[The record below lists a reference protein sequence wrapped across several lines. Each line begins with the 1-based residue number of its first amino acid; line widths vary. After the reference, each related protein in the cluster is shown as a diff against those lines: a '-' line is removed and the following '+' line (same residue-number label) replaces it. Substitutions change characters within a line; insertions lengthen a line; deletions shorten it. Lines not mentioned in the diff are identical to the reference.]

1 MTVPAITAA
10 PVAPRRTFDRLAD
23 RGLFGL
29 TVLASITSVVVI
41 IAVIYKVVD
50 GASLAINT
58 YGLSFV
64 GHTSWVPNA
73 LAGHPNGFF
82 GAGAF
87 LYGTLVSSAMALIL
101 AVPIGV
107 AIGLFLSLLASRR
120 TAAVVGPLV
129 EMLAA
134 IPSVVLGL
142 WGIIFLAPFLRSTIE
157 PALHDVLGFVPIFGT
172 PSTTGLGLFTAGLI
186 LTIMVIPIIASIS
199 RELFTSV
206 PDDLK
211 DGALALGMTRWEMV
225 RGVVL
230 SSTRPGLSAA
240 AILGLSRALGE
251 AIAVTQVIGGGSE
264 AGGALINT
272 NFFSNAD
279 TIGSRIASQFSD
291 STGLFTSSL
300 FYLAVILLVIELIV
314 NLAAQLIVRRY
325 ERATLGAR

>member
-1 MTVPAITAA
+1 MTAPAITAP
-10 PVAPRRTFDRLAD
+10 PVGGRRTFDRLAD

-29 TVLASITSVVVI
+29 TVLASIVAVVVI
-41 IAVIYKVVD
+41 AAIIYKVVD
-50 GASLAINT
+50 GASLAVST
-58 YGLSFV
+58 YGLGFI
-64 GHTSWVPNA
+64 GHTSWVENP
-73 LAGHPNGFF
+73 LAGHPDGLF

-87 LYGTLVSSAMALIL
+87 LYGTMVSSAMALVL

-120 TAAVVGPLV
+120 TAAVIGPLV

-157 PALHDVLGFVPIFGT
+157 PALHDALGWIPIFGT
-172 PSTTGLGLFTAGLI
+172 PSATGLGLFTAALI

-199 RELFTSV
+199 RELFLSV
-206 PDDLK
+206 PADLK

-240 AILGLSRALGE
+240 AILGFSRALGE
-251 AIAVTQVIGGGSE
+251 AIAVTQVIGGGGE
-264 AGGALINT
+264 AGPALINS
-272 NFFSNAD
+272 NFFANAD
-279 TIGSRIASQFSD
+279 TIGSRIAAQFSNA
-291 STGLFTSSL
+291 TGLWTSSL

-325 ERATLGAR
+325 EKATQGLR